1 MRSRKVHEAQG
12 LRIFVAVLEIGDEV
26 TDCLTRL
33 AREERLT
40 AAQVSAIGAFETA
53 TLAFFDWEK
62 KEYEKIPVQEQT
74 EVLSLAGDI
83 ADEKGEPK
91 LHLHAVLGR
100 RGGATIGGHLMQARI
115 RPTLEV
121 IVTESPAH
129 LRRAHDEQ
137 SGLALIRP

>member
-100 RGGATIGGHLMQARI
+100 RGGATIGGHLMQARV
-115 RPTLEV
+115 RPTLEL

-129 LRRAHDEQ
+129 LRRVHDEQ